1 MYDVMIKTFPSGRK
15 VFQISEKP
23 IMTFFVDK
31 LEREEK
37 EKPRVIEF
45 DTSEND
51 TPINKDRSLRR
62 TKQKI
67 YDIAFANDWEYFVT
81 VTFDKEKVDRFN
93 YDDVVKKYSKQLDN
107 LKQREFKD
115 MAYMMVPELHENGA
129 YHFHGLIKGIPSSAF
144 QKAINPHTGKEIRVK
159 NQIIY
164 NCDKF
169 NLGHNTFSRIV
180 DSEKASTY
188 LSKYITKTLVD
199 DLKGK
204 KKYWSS
210 RGLAKPTVEKL
221 YIADEKVKSEIAISL
236 LDSGEVVSTVTKSIK
251 TPEYSN
257 TFQYIVTQPGA
268 DPQYIYRVLLT
279 HQTR

>member
-1 MYDVMIKTFPSGRK
+1 MYNVMIKSFPSERK

-23 IMTFFVDK
+23 IMRFFVDK
-31 LEREEK
+31 PEKEGK
-37 EKPRVIEF
+37 EKPIIDFGEF
-45 DTSEND
+45 SSDV
-51 TPINKDRSLRR
+51 PANKDRSFRR

-107 LKQREFKD
+107 MKQREFKD
-115 MAYMMVPELHENGA
+115 MAYLMVPELHQNGA
-129 YHFHGLIKGIPSSAF
+129 YHFHGLIKGIPEKAF
-144 QKAINPHTGKEIRVK
+144 QKAINPHTGKEIRVR

-169 NLGHNTFSRIV
+169 NLGHNTFSRIR

-188 LSKYITKTLVD
+188 LSKYITKTLID

-210 RGLAKPTVEKL
+210 RGLAKPTVEKF
-221 YIADEKVKSEIAISL
+221 YVADEKVKSELALSL
-236 LDSGEVVSTVTKSIK
+236 INSGEVVSTVTKSIK

-257 TFQYIVTQPGA
+257 TFHYIVTQPGV

-279 HQTR
+279 RQAR